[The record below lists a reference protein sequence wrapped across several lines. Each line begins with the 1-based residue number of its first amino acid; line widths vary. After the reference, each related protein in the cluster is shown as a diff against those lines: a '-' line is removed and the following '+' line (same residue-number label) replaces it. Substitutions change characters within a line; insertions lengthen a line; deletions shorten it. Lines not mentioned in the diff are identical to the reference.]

1 MSGDREKYVSRPDM
15 LERVDGSV
23 ELTPEEERHVEELQH
38 LDHADLDMVAVLGEV
53 AATMGAAPS

>member
-1 MSGDREKYVSRPDM
+1 VLDQRPGWLLGTTDQMVEQLRALEAAGISRVM
-15 LERVDGSV
+15 
-23 ELTPEEERHVEELQH
+23 LQH